1 MESVLNKGLNCCP
14 AKKGVNYTQLLA
26 DLFRLERKM
35 AWRHFY
41 HDAEEEEQ
49 PGNENEKTSEI
60 PFKDKMEKRNLPRE
74 YPKEIS
80 DLVNS
85 VRSDLI
91 VSEEN
96 KYSNLTKEEW
106 EAIEKLNKF
115 QKEGQILIQPAD
127 KMVVFVF

>member
-1 MESVLNKGLNCCP
+1 MG
-14 AKKGVNYTQLLA
+14 
-26 DLFRLERKM
+26 
-35 AWRHFY
+35 
-41 HDAEEEEQ
+41 
-49 PGNENEKTSEI
+49 
-60 PFKDKMEKRNLPRE
+60 RE

-91 VSEEN
+91 GSEEN